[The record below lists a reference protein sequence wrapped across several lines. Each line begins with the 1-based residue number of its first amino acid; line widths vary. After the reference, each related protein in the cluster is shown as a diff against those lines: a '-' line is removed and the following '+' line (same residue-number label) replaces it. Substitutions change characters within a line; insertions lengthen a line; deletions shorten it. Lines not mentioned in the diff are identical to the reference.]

1 MAWTFIARLVLG
13 LVLAGI
19 SYALSPRPK
28 IEKPRAAGLDA
39 FSLPTAEE
47 GRPIP
52 VVFGTVLITGPNV
65 VWAGDLKVDP
75 IRKTGGKKG

>member
-1 MAWTFIARLVLG
+1 MVWTFIARLVLG
-13 LVLAGI
+13 LVLSAI

-28 IEKPRAAGLDA
+28 TEKPRAAGLDD

-52 VVFGTVLITGPNV
+52 VIFGTVLITGANV
-65 VWAGDLKVDP
+65 VWAGDLKVTP
-75 IRKTGGKKG
+75 IRKKGGKK

>member
-1 MAWTFIARLVLG
+1 MVWNFIAQLVLG
-13 LVLAGI
+13 LVLSAI
-19 SYALSPRPK
+19 SYALSARSKAEQPL
-28 IEKPRAAGLDA
+28 AAGLDD

-52 VVFGTVLITGPNV
+52 VIFGTVLITGPNV

-75 IRKTGGKKG
+75 IKKKGGKK

>member
-1 MAWTFIARLVLG
+1 MWYLVVIVVAA
-13 LVLAGI
+13 LVYVALAPKPP
-19 SYALSPRPK
+19 APKPAELSDV
-28 IEKPRAAGLDA
+28 DA
-39 FSLPTAEE
+39 PTAEE

-75 IRKTGGKKG
+75 IRKKGGKK

>member
-13 LVLAGI
+13 LVLAAI
-19 SYALSPRPK
+19 SYALSPRPRT
-28 IEKPRAAGLDA
+28 ETPRAAGLDD

-65 VWAGDLKVDP
+65 VWAGDLKVTP
-75 IRKTGGKKG
+75 IRKRGSKK

>member
-1 MAWTFIARLVLG
+1 MVWTFIARLVLG
-13 LVLAGI
+13 LALSAV
-19 SYALSPRPK
+19 SYALSPRPRV
-28 IEKPRAAGLDA
+28 ETPQAAGLDD

-65 VWAGDLKVDP
+65 VWAGDLSVEP
-75 IRKTGGKKG
+75 ITRSGGKK

>member
-1 MAWTFIARLVLG
+1 MVWTFIARLVLG
-13 LVLAGI
+13 LVLSAI

-28 IEKPRAAGLDA
+28 IEKPQAAGLDD

-47 GRPIP
+47 GRAIP

-75 IRKTGGKKG
+75 IKKKGGKK